1 MTSVTKPES
10 VAQTAKALL
19 PKGKTRAGSNQ
30 DDSTRSINAPAEASS
45 PVVKKAVAADPGQE
59 AVRKETVSRLSTLA
73 TKALDD
79 LTQSLGYEVKKTRL
93 QFAEDPD
100 LKRVIVRVLD
110 RDSGE
115 VLLEIPQEEMLK
127 AAKVMKRLNEPNDA
141 FKGLLV
147 KIVT

>member
-1 MTSVTKPES
+1 
-10 VAQTAKALL
+10 
-19 PKGKTRAGSNQ
+19 
-30 DDSTRSINAPAEASS
+30 
-45 PVVKKAVAADPGQE
+45 
-59 AVRKETVSRLSTLA
+59 LA